1 MTNLVVMSFASEAK
15 AMEASEKLAEIESF
29 GNITVYEK
37 VIAKKDLDGNV
48 TLLESNTTEGLR
60 TLTGM
65 ALGTLGA
72 FAGPVGL
79 VIGIFTGALAGAAV
93 DSDYFDFAEDFT
105 TKVIEHLQPGTV
117 AIVAEI
123 YEEDPAL
130 LDLALQPF
138 DATISRSNLDYAH
151 DEYEDGQMKDIEE
164 EIADQRNKLK
174 SALAADKAG
183 IQENIS
189 RLKERR
195 KKRITEL
202 KQRQNTVIAKI
213 RTLANDHRKARLIKS
228 ISRHEQK
235 VEELEEK
242 LKKTEQHNN

>member
-1 MTNLVVMSFASEAK
+1 MSFASEAK
-15 AMEASEKLAEIESF
+15 AMEASHKLAEVESF

-48 TLLESNTTEGLR
+48 TLLESNTTGGLR

-65 ALGTLGA
+65 TLGTMAGA

-93 DSDYFDFAEDFT
+93 ESDYYDFAEDFT
-105 TKVIEHLQPGTV
+105 KKVIEHLQPGTV

-130 LDLALQPF
+130 LDYDLEPF
-138 DATISRSNLDYAH
+138 GATVSRSNLDYAH
-151 DEYEDGQMKDIEE
+151 DEYEDGQIKGIEE
-164 EIADQRNKLK
+164 EITAQRNKLK
-174 SALAADKAG
+174 SALAADKAR

-189 RLKERR
+189 RLKEQR
-195 KKRITEL
+195 KKRITDL

-228 ISRHEQK
+228 IDRHEKK

-242 LKKTEQHNN
+242 LKTTEQNTN